1 MSNRAIVNLNGGEF
15 TPKIDARSDVEKFAS
30 GLRDCK
36 NMIPTIFGGVT
47 RRPGTEFISSSGVFD
62 TILSALVAYD
72 NIDVCHENTATVT
85 VFEESLDQISCWQN
99 DIICHENEIVVETD
113 LMTFV
118 SRALCHE
125 NNVVF
130 YENDTVIV

>member
-1 MSNRAIVNLNGGEF
+1 MTNRAILNLNGGEY

-30 GLRDCK
+30 GLRKCE

-47 RRPGTEFISSSGVFD
+47 RRPGTEFISSSGAFD
-62 TILSALVAYD
+62 TILSALVAYE
-72 NIDVCHENTATVT
+72 NVAVCHENTPTVT
-85 VFEESLDQISCWQN
+85 DFEEAMDQISCWQN
-99 DIICHENEIVVETD
+99 DIICHENEIVAETD

-118 SRALCHE
+118 SRAICHE

-130 YENDTVIV
+130 HENDTVTV